1 MAGIVRPLCLPL
13 LPVPATP
20 HLALWGLSG
29 LLPVSPPDHLP
40 QGLGTCQPCL
50 NALPQTRNSLGQ
62 SSRPTAGNLRPREQE
77 PVRVRDSAGHVLA
90 GCPGKHMTDAMV
102 PVPTG
107 GLLGLRRAWLAA
119 RGVLGANC
127 LRRVHH
133 PCRDLWSVMSPPLA
147 WDGGGMGV
155 GRGKGRRTANSQRLH
170 CHRTKE
176 TLRPESSADP
186 SETGPAA
193 GSPPPWPGGQTGGLV
208 CG

>member
-1 MAGIVRPLCLPL
+1 MSSQAV
-13 LPVPATP
+13 
-20 HLALWGLSG
+20 LW
-29 LLPVSPPDHLP
+29 
-40 QGLGTCQPCL
+40 
-50 NALPQTRNSLGQ
+50 
-62 SSRPTAGNLRPREQE
+62 
-77 PVRVRDSAGHVLA
+77 
-90 GCPGKHMTDAMV
+90 KHMMDAMV

-127 LRRVHH
+127 LRRIHH
-133 PCRDLWSVMSPPLA
+133 PCRDLWSVMSLPLA

-155 GRGKGRRTANSQRLH
+155 GRRAANSQRLH

-193 GSPPPWPGGQTGGLV
+193 GSPPPWPGGQTGGLL
-208 CG
+208 CGSPGGRSGGLCWESLAKVLSERQAL